1 MVENQ
6 QRLDQLNNRLLLSQ
20 VRCRPASLRRPL
32 YAAAE

>member
-20 VRCRPASLRRPL
+20 VCCRASVGAVPLVCRC
-32 YAAAE
+32 